1 MPFTKWIP
9 ILAIC
14 ISSTLIIGC
23 SNTEQIDTKSIVQKK
38 IQFIETPKKDEM
50 AKIIALAKEKIK
62 VYNPKRQNYVC
73 IIDFSKPLNS
83 KRLYV
88 VDTKKD
94 TIVLHEKVAHAYRSR
109 LVFASKFS
117 NQPESRLSCKGGFIT
132 DDLPYTGRFGYS
144 LRIDGKDKN
153 INDNAKRRAII
164 LHSMKKIIG
173 FWTWGCFGTE
183 DAVNTTLINLL
194 KGGHLIYVF

>member
-1 MPFTKWIP
+1 MLVIKWITL
-9 ILAIC
+9 LAI
-14 ISSTLIIGC
+14 IASTFSIIGC
-23 SNTEQIDTKSIVQKK
+23 SDNERIGNKGIVKKK
-38 IQFIETPKKDEM
+38 IDFVESTNIDEM
-50 AKIIALAKEKIK
+50 AKVITLAKEKIK
-62 VYNPKRQNYVC
+62 VYKPKQQNYVC
-73 IIDFSKPLNS
+73 IIDFSKSLNS

-88 VDTKKD
+88 VDIKKN
-94 TIVLHEKVAHAYRSR
+94 TVILHERVAHAYNSG

-132 DDLPYTGRFGYS
+132 DESPYTGRFGYA

-153 INDNAKRRAII
+153 INDNAKKRAII

-183 DAVNTTLINLL
+183 DKVNTTLINLL